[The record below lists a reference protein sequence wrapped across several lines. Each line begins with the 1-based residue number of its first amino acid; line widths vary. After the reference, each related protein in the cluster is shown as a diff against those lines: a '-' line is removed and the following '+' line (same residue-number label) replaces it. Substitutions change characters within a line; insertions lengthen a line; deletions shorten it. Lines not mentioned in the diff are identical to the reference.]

1 MDTRKLKR
9 DFFRFL
15 AGKKLD
21 YYNCNYNDVISFG
34 YNCEV
39 SQRLCDIFKKNQ
51 FEHYLYTWSY
61 ENDRDLFIAS
71 LNNLTN
77 FAQGNYSILAFKGTG
92 GGGSI
97 IHETYKISFHSRYKY
112 KDLFNDDNSPTENT
126 TLAIDELKSRVN
138 HLALKLEQVFHS
150 EKKVLFIIK
159 LKYKNINDDINF
171 VHQLNE
177 TLKNKF
183 TNPKAQY
190 KLLVVLSKQDYPKK
204 MIKQLI
210 KQKNEN
216 VDFGII
222 SSFSLDSYTDVGGD
236 ILGWYRLLK
245 TRIKSK

>member
-1 MDTRKLKR
+1 M
-9 DFFRFL
+9 
-15 AGKKLD
+15 
-21 YYNCNYNDVISFG
+21 
-34 YNCEV
+34 
-39 SQRLCDIFKKNQ
+39 
-51 FEHYLYTWSY
+51 
-61 ENDRDLFIAS
+61 
-71 LNNLTN
+71 
-77 FAQGNYSILAFKGTG
+77 
-92 GGGSI
+92 
-97 IHETYKISFHSRYKY
+97 
-112 KDLFNDDNSPTENT
+112 
-126 TLAIDELKSRVN
+126 
-138 HLALKLEQVFHS
+138 KLEQVFHS